1 MNHQRNIYLK
11 ESNNIPTAMNR
22 LHCCIK
28 YILPLTIACGNISG
42 SNVLASEY
50 FFDPSLLETS
60 KSGQTPVDLSLF
72 SHENAQ
78 QPGTYSVD
86 VFINNIKIKQQTI
99 VFVTSNNKQLQPQFT
114 VGQLRELGFKIDEYS
129 FFTDTENSTQ
139 VDDLAKA
146 IPGCVAVFDFNHSK
160 LKLAVPQIALYRDAR
175 DYVDPSRWDSGVP
188 VVFSNY
194 NFTGS
199 ESHYGN
205 GERSQ
210 RQYMNLQNGANV
222 GPWRVRN
229 YSTWS
234 HNDD

>member
-1 MNHQRNIYLK
+1 
-11 ESNNIPTAMNR
+11 MNR

-139 VDDLAKA
+139 VDDWLK
-146 IPGCVAVFDFNHSK
+146 PSPVAWRY
-160 LKLAVPQIALYRDAR
+160 LILTIANSNWLYRK
-175 DYVDPSRWDSGVP
+175 
-188 VVFSNY
+188 
-194 NFTGS
+194 
-199 ESHYGN
+199 SHFIEMPEIMSILHAGTVAFP
-205 GERSQ
+205 
-210 RQYMNLQNGANV
+210 LFLV
-222 GPWRVRN
+222 ITILRVRRAITEMVSAAN
-229 YSTWS
+229 ASI
-234 HNDD
+234 